1 MKVSMTVTIHLRD
14 HSDPDHPA
22 PLPSD
27 LSHAAIRDT
36 ALRLL
41 GIYEQGQIVLTTLYR
56 VPGDVDSAVIEDV
69 GGSVFVLAFGVTP

>member
-1 MKVSMTVTIHLRD
+1 MKASCTVTINLRD
-14 HSDPDHPA
+14 YADADRPT

-36 ALRLL
+36 VMRLL
-41 GIYEQGQIVLTTLYR
+41 GVYEQGQIVLTTLYR

-69 GGSVFVLAFGVTP
+69 GGSVFVSAFSVTL